1 MDLQVVVVRALV
13 AASME
18 PDAAVLR
25 SVFLRRLLVD
35 EVGLEK
41 VASAV
46 VLEALAEVA
55 FDRAENGKK

>member
-1 MDLQVVVVRALV
+1 MGLQVVVVRALV
-13 AASME
+13 VASME

-55 FDRAENGKK
+55 FDRAENGK

>member
-13 AASME
+13 VASME
-18 PDAAVLR
+18 PDAAVLQ

-55 FDRAENGKK
+55 FDRAENRK